1 MLTHLTVFAL
11 SSSLVWSVKIGH
23 EFLSMLIVKTILIE
37 QVLSQI
43 LLFPPLL
50 GSSRWLV
57 SSEQFDSIV
66 EFQVSFVKLEA
77 LGNAQYGSSKL
88 SLRYSTI
95 YYWECSWTVL
105 LWLCFPTVEG
115 CSCQDSR
122 HQPDSCSCCSGLYK
136 AYCLEEQELQL
147 QATLSFPNGLYCPWI
162 CSMNPRF
169 RQIPWVC
176 IRPYNPIRK
185 GDRLEKYMDFANQ
198 QPSHH

>member
-1 MLTHLTVFAL
+1 
-11 SSSLVWSVKIGH
+11 
-23 EFLSMLIVKTILIE
+23 MLIVKTILIE

-95 YYWECSWTVL
+95 YY
-105 LWLCFPTVEG
+105 
-115 CSCQDSR
+115 
-122 HQPDSCSCCSGLYK
+122 
-136 AYCLEEQELQL
+136 
-147 QATLSFPNGLYCPWI
+147 
-162 CSMNPRF
+162 
-169 RQIPWVC
+169 
-176 IRPYNPIRK
+176 
-185 GDRLEKYMDFANQ
+185 
-198 QPSHH
+198 